1 MWEPARRDRRSHHA
15 ELGSAAVDVA
25 GATTISHPRPGHAT
39 RRVSGLFRVG
49 WILNPTGDLVWFV
62 ALPFVALGIAFGFQ
76 HWLPYV
82 AVASINL
89 WITIPHH
96 YATWVRTYGM
106 PDEWE
111 RFKDRLIIGP
121 IIIFAT
127 AAVGYVWAPITLLLL
142 VTAWDHQHS
151 IMQQHGFGRVYD
163 FKAGTGTTTTGRF
176 DLALHWILY
185 SNMVINAPMF
195 RHLWI
200 RELYKMRIPL
210 SAELVDVLT
219 AASWIVMTGFLLCY
233 AWHVAGTLRR
243 GTPLNPV
250 KYVYIFSSY
259 FLWYVA
265 AWHTNSVL
273 LYAVAHRIMHGVQ
286 YMVMVNAFLGR
297 KAAHQETRRGFWSWV
312 SGDGRLKW
320 FLLCGGAYAV
330 LFQLLI
336 QRPLDEFGFG
346 VVNFAPYQAIPAF
359 NLPALDAGS
368 SYELFAYTMVASYGL
383 LHYYVDS
390 FIWKVRDKNVQGG
403 L

>member
-15 ELGSAAVDVA
+15 EFGSAAVDVA

-106 PDEWE
+106 PEEWE

-297 KAAHQETRRGFWSWV
+297 KAAHQQTRRGFWSWV